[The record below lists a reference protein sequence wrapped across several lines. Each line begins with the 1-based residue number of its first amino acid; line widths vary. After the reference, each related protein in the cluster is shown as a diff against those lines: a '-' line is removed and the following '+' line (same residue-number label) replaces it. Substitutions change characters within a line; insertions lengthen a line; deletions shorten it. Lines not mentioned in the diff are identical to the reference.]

1 MNYAELYEKIGYTF
15 KNEAYLNQAMTRTAY
30 ARENETP
37 MSETMDALAVLGD
50 AVLDLVIICEIMAE
64 GEYDKGE
71 ITRKKID
78 AVNMTVVR
86 RIAEQLDLPSYMR
99 WGKGELRMQ
108 IWTSG
113 RVSAECFEALIGAAY
128 MDGGV
133 EAATTIIRTVRTPQ
147 GQTPNS
153 LNEP

>member
-1 MNYAELYEKIGYTF
+1 M
-15 KNEAYLNQAMTRTAY
+15 
-30 ARENETP
+30 
-37 MSETMDALAVLGD
+37 
-50 AVLDLVIICEIMAE
+50 ICEIMAE

-86 RIAEQLDLPSYMR
+86 KIAEQLELPLYMR

-133 EAATTIIRTVRTPQ
+133 EAATAIIRTVRTSH
-147 GQTPNS
+147 GSTK
-153 LNEP
+153 

>member
-1 MNYAELYEKIGYTF
+1 MKYAKLYEKIGYTF
-15 KNEAYLNQAMTRTAY
+15 KNEAYLDHAMTRTAY
-30 ARENETP
+30 ARERETP
-37 MSETMDALAVLGD
+37 MNETMDSLAILGD
-50 AVLDLVIICEIMAE
+50 AVLDPVMVCEIVAE

-86 RIAEQLDLPSYMR
+86 KIAERLELPSYMQ

-113 RVSAECFEALIGAAY
+113 RVSAECFEALVGAAY

-133 EAATTIIRTVRTPQ
+133 EAATTIIRTVRTPH
-147 GQTPNS
+147 GS
-153 LNEP
+153 AK

>member
-1 MNYAELYEKIGYTF
+1 MKYAKLYEKIGYTF
-15 KNEAYLNQAMTRTAY
+15 KNEAYLDHAMTRTAY
-30 ARENETP
+30 DAREHETP
-37 MSETMDALAVLGD
+37 MNETMDSLAVLGD
-50 AVLDLVIICEIMAE
+50 AVLDLVMICEIMAE

-86 RIAEQLDLPSYMR
+86 KIAERLELPSYMQ

-113 RVSAECFEALIGAAY
+113 RVSAECFEALVGAAY

-133 EAATTIIRTVRTPQ
+133 EAATTIIRTVRTPH
-147 GQTPNS
+147 GS
-153 LNEP
+153 AK

>member
-64 GEYDKGE
+64 GEY
-71 ITRKKID
+71 
-78 AVNMTVVR
+78 
-86 RIAEQLDLPSYMR
+86 
-99 WGKGELRMQ
+99 
-108 IWTSG
+108 
-113 RVSAECFEALIGAAY
+113 
-128 MDGGV
+128 
-133 EAATTIIRTVRTPQ
+133 
-147 GQTPNS
+147 
-153 LNEP
+153 

>member
-1 MNYAELYEKIGYTF
+1 MKYAKLYEKIGYTF
-15 KNEAYLNQAMTRTAY
+15 KNEAYLDHAMTRTAY
-30 ARENETP
+30 AREQETP
-37 MSETMDALAVLGD
+37 MNETMDSLAVLGD
-50 AVLDLVIICEIMAE
+50 AVLDLVMICEIMAE

-86 RIAEQLDLPSYMR
+86 KIAERLELPSYIQ

-113 RVSAECFEALIGAAY
+113 RVSAECFEALVGAAY

-133 EAATTIIRTVRTPQ
+133 EAATTIIRTVRTPH
-147 GQTPNS
+147 GS
-153 LNEP
+153 AK

>member
-1 MNYAELYEKIGYTF
+1 MKYAELYEKIGYTF
-15 KNEAYLNQAMTRTAY
+15 KNESYLDHAMTRTAY
-30 ARENETP
+30 AREHETP
-37 MSETMDALAVLGD
+37 MNETMDSLAILGD
-50 AVLDLVIICEIMAE
+50 AVLDLVMIGEIMAE

-71 ITRKKID
+71 ITRRKID

-86 RIAEQLDLPSYMR
+86 KIAEELELPSYMR

-113 RVSAECFEALIGAAY
+113 RVSAECFEALVGAAY

-133 EAATTIIRTVRTPQ
+133 DAATQIIRNVHRPH
-147 GQTPNS
+147 GS
-153 LNEP
+153 AK

>member
-1 MNYAELYEKIGYTF
+1 MKYAKLYQEIGYTF
-15 KNEAYLNQAMTRTAY
+15 RNEMYLDHAMTRTAY
-30 ARENETP
+30 ARENEIPTNK
-37 MSETMDALAVLGD
+37 TMDPFAILGD
-50 AVLDLVIICEIMAE
+50 AVLDVVIIFEIMMN

-86 RIAEQLDLPSYMR
+86 KIAERLDLPSYVR
-99 WGKGELRMQ
+99 WGKGELHMH

-128 MDGGV
+128 LDGGV
-133 EAATTIIRTVRTPQ
+133 EATTTIIKIAFMKH
-147 GQTPNS
+147 N
-153 LNEP
+153 LEK